1 MLVEAGEHD
10 SGELW
15 AEALERGRIVRFA
28 RCPVD
33 LPPAEDL
40 EFLREGLA
48 PFLQR
53 KNVSYY
59 PAADRLTGLRG
70 PREVRRR
77 AHEIL
82 RAHSARVRALLERA
96 MPGLT
101 RAWQSGTSSFRPLQ
115 EEGRDLSAHAS
126 NELVHVDAGAY
137 GATHGDRILRF
148 FINVHPNAERVW
160 VTKGTFAELYRKHG
174 GEAGIDRAEVAPGAL
189 ESALGGVL
197 RAAARAVPML
207 RVIDTS
213 PYDRAMRQFH
223 NWMKDTP
230 SFQRSTEGERQ
241 ITFGPFQAWMVMT
254 DGVSHACIRGQ
265 HALVDTFVVPLA
277 NCRCREEAP
286 YWVLRGARA

>member
-1 MLVEAGEHD
+1 MLVEAREND
-10 SGELW
+10 PGELW
-15 AEALERGRIVRFA
+15 ADALERGCIVRFA
-28 RCPVD
+28 RPPVE
-33 LPPAEDL
+33 LPVPRELD
-40 EFLREGLA
+40 FLREGLA

-101 RAWQSGTSSFRPLQ
+101 RAWQPGTSSFRPLQ
-115 EEGRDLSAHAS
+115 EEGRNLSAHAS

-148 FINVHPNAERVW
+148 FINVHPSAERVW

-174 GEAGIDRAEVAPGAL
+174 AEAGIDRAEVAPGAL
-189 ESALGGVL
+189 ESALGAVL

-207 RVIDTS
+207 RVVETS
-213 PYDRAMRQFH
+213 PYDRAMRH
-223 NWMKDTP
+223 
-230 SFQRSTEGERQ
+230 FQHS
-241 ITFGPFQAWMVMT
+241 M
-254 DGVSHACIRGQ
+254 
-265 HALVDTFVVPLA
+265 
-277 NCRCREEAP
+277 
-286 YWVLRGARA
+286 